1 MWGGMLSKLRFR
13 YTMLPKDEEGTGTI
27 AQSTAHIEDEAESA
41 SHGRDRSHDEQVMFR
56 KSSWWRR
63 DRYAQPPSGAPLF

>member
-56 KSSWWRR
+56 KS
-63 DRYAQPPSGAPLF
+63 